1 MDFQFLTNLGCVFSL
16 RTKQPSKPH
25 CTVDSSL
32 FRKYNIFRKK
42 AFDTYCSNPC
52 AKMDVSMITTSINTK
67 HSKNEA
73 MANFYFQYR
82 IKVSR
87 ALFRYN
93 ELTLLAEVGG
103 YLGLL
108 LGISLLDIAKV
119 FEWSMSLMQKRV

>member
-1 MDFQFLTNLGCVFSL
+1 
-16 RTKQPSKPH
+16 
-25 CTVDSSL
+25 
-32 FRKYNIFRKK
+32 
-42 AFDTYCSNPC
+42 
-52 AKMDVSMITTSINTK
+52 MDVSMITTSINTN
-67 HSKNEA
+67 HPNNEA